1 MNKVVQNVLIS
12 VIFFNKAG
20 AFQTGAYLS
29 WRKPSHHGLRVYNRS
44 GGLGC
49 DMIIKVTHIV
59 KMAWALKVG
68 WSGFKSLL
76 PFILPEPL

>member
-1 MNKVVQNVLIS
+1 MNKVKLVHSKLGHI
-12 VIFFNKAG
+12 
-20 AFQTGAYLS
+20 YLEGS
-29 WRKPSHHGLRVYNRS
+29 PLHHGLRVYNRS

-68 WSGFKSLL
+68 
-76 PFILPEPL
+76 